1 MGQYRCMSYID
12 PQVRRAAKDLNYES
26 DTCEHCQGMG
36 HSGRSGRPCIC
47 TGGKLYYPRR
57 IETGISERR
66 FGFGK
71 TDEQLLGLWAQRP
84 SSKQE

>member
-1 MGQYRCMSYID
+1 MSYID